1 MDTNP
6 HATGR
11 WHRFRWPLAILLL
24 ILFALVVGQAAQISR
39 QNALEEL
46 QQRAQ
51 GDLNRYLL
59 NLQQKLDRYK
69 DLPSLLATHTTL
81 QNVLRQPEDPEA
93 RRQASVYLAQVQATI
108 EASDVYV
115 MNRSGHTVA
124 ASNWMR
130 LRSFIGRNFAF
141 RPYFKDAIEGRPGR
155 YFALGSTS
163 RKRGYYFSYPVYEGD
178 LVNGVVVVK
187 IDLSEIESDW
197 SDAERDILV
206 TDEDGV
212 IFISSRN
219 DWKFRTLHPLQ
230 EKDMRRIV
238 DSARYQDHELVALD
252 IVHRRQLGEDSE
264 LITLMEGRRIESAAL
279 DGIEARQYLL
289 QSRELDDTGLTVSL
303 LASLKSVQSRM
314 YNATVMSAAIF
325 LLLLV
330 LVAFLISR
338 QRIQRERARFKQQR
352 TAALEESEARIRAV
366 IDNTW
371 AGLITLDE
379 QGRIDSFNT
388 TAEKLFGYQQEQ
400 VRGQYFSMLFS
411 RQDRPRCWE
420 QIQAP
425 EQQGEE
431 LLLEA
436 QAQHCNR
443 FLFPV
448 ELVIGQMEEGGRR
461 RFILTVHDITER
473 KRYEEQLQRAR
484 EELELRVEDR
494 TRDLTRTNDRLRA
507 EMDKH
512 KDTQNQLIQTA
523 KLALLGQMSAGINHE
538 LNQPLT
544 AIRAYSENA
553 RTFLGMG
560 KLETVEGNLTE
571 IAGLTERM
579 AKIIHPLKEFS
590 RHTSGQPEP
599 VCLKTVSDG
608 AMSIMYGRLDKQGAQ
623 INWPQDLQRYYVM
636 GDVVRLEQVVVNLIS
651 NALQAMEGLAQ
662 KQIDI
667 SLTEAEQ
674 GLSLQLRDHGPG
686 IPEDELDMV
695 FEPFY
700 TTKKSGQGLGL
711 GLSISHRIII
721 SLNGTL
727 TAANHPQGGAIFTMT
742 LPRAECPQPND
753 IQETP

>member
-1 MDTNP
+1 MDTK
-6 HATGR
+6 HFAQSHWQRHR
-11 WHRFRWPLAILLL
+11 WSITLCLL

-39 QNALEEL
+39 QNALDDL
-46 QQRAQ
+46 QHRAQ
-51 GDLNRYLL
+51 TDLNRYLL
-59 NLQQKLDRYK
+59 NLQQKLERYA

-81 QNVLRQPEDPEA
+81 QQVLLQPDDPEV
-93 RRQASVYLAQVQATI
+93 RRRASVYLAQVQATI
-108 EASDVYV
+108 QASDVYV
-115 MNRSGHTVA
+115 MSAEGHTVA

-163 RKRGYYFSYPVYEGD
+163 RKRGYYFSYPVYQREQIT
-178 LVNGVVVVK
+178 GVIVVK
-187 IDLSEIESDW
+187 IDLNEIESDW
-197 SDAERDILV
+197 SDAGRDILV

-212 IFISSRN
+212 IFISTRS
-219 DWKFRTLHPLQ
+219 DWKFRTLHPLAP
-230 EKDMRRIV
+230 EDMQRIV
-238 DSARYQDHELVALD
+238 ESARYQNHELVALD
-252 IVHRRQLGEDSE
+252 ILHRRELNDGAE
-264 LITLMEGRRIESAAL
+264 LITLMEGEAIENSAL
-279 DGIEARQYLL
+279 DGIDARQYLL
-289 QSRELDDTGLTVSL
+289 QSRELDDTGLTVSI
-303 LASLKSVQSRM
+303 LASLKPVQRQM
-314 YNATVMSAAIF
+314 YNTTVLTAAVF
-325 LLLLV
+325 LLLVV
-330 LVAFLISR
+330 LAAFLISR
-338 QRIQRERARFKQQR
+338 ERIQRERTRFKQQR

-371 AGLITLDE
+371 AGLITLDD

-388 TAEKLFGYQQEQ
+388 TAEKLFGYQQDQ
-400 VRGQYFSMLFS
+400 VRGQYFSMLFAE
-411 RQDRPRCWE
+411 QDRHRCWE
-420 QIQAP
+420 QIESPAGQEA
-425 EQQGEE
+425 
-431 LLLEA
+431 LLEA
-436 QAQHCNR
+436 QACHCNK

-448 ELVIGQMEEGGRR
+448 ELVIGQMQVGGLK

-473 KRYEEQLQRAR
+473 KRYEEQLKRAR
-484 EELELRVEDR
+484 EELELRVEER
-494 TRDLTRTNDRLRA
+494 TGDLTLTNERLRA

-544 AIRAYSENA
+544 AIRAYAENA
-553 RTFLGMG
+553 RAFLGMG
-560 KLETVEGNLTE
+560 KSETVEGNLTE

-590 RHTSGQPEP
+590 RQSSGQPEP

-608 AMSIMYGRLDKQGAQ
+608 AMSIMYGRLDKQAAQ
-623 INWPQDLQRYYVM
+623 INWPESLQQFYVM

-651 NALQAMEGLAQ
+651 NALQAMEGMPQ

-667 SLTEAEQ
+667 SLLQQEDE
-674 GLSLQLRDHGPG
+674 LCLQLRDHGPG
-686 IPEDELDMV
+686 IPDDELDMV

-711 GLSISHRIII
+711 GLSISHRIIA

-727 TAANHPQGGAIFTMT
+727 SASNHPQGGAVFSMT
-742 LPRAECPQPND
+742 LPRAQCPQANN
-753 IQETP
+753 IQEST